1 MKKLFFALFVC
12 FSIITLLASTCKKDD
27 APAPPAPGPDVLDIK
42 EGLLSTKSGVN
53 YANLGDTAYIRMKGS
68 TNTGGN
74 LTIEHT
80 YQKGKYESQDWYM
93 DVTASGN
100 NYVYIRN
107 KKDGYYLGINP
118 SSGVAAGYHPWGRN
132 WPSIDKNPGPNNRFL
147 LKKKGDHFTLECYEH
162 KGLFLNS
169 TLVSQISYTGPKTE
183 LEVHFLEKEQEWFFL
198 KPF

>member
-1 MKKLFFALFVC
+1 MKKKLLAVFVC
-12 FSIITLLASTCKKDD
+12 FTIITLLASGCKKGD
-27 APAPPAPGPDVLDIK
+27 ATDPPAPGPDVLDIK

-53 YANLGDTAYIRMKGS
+53 YASLGDTAYIRMQGS
-68 TNTGGN
+68 VNTGGN
-74 LTIEHT
+74 MTIVHT
-80 YQKGKYESQDWYM
+80 YQKGKFESQDWYM
-93 DVTASGN
+93 AVTPSGN

-118 SSGVAAGYHPWGRN
+118 SGQAAGYHPWGRN
-132 WPSIDKNPGPNNRFL
+132 WPSIDKTPGPNNRFTV
-147 LKKKGDHFTLECYEH
+147 KKKGDHFTVECFEH

-169 TLVSQISYTGPKTE
+169 TLTSQISYTGPKTR